1 MKVTQPPRRE
11 VESGGPGNREGGG
24 MKVGVFG
31 VGAVDGV
38 HFPAL
43 PDLLKAVTET
53 LGWTNI

>member
-1 MKVTQPPRRE
+1 
-11 VESGGPGNREGGG
+11 
-24 MKVGVFG
+24 MKVGVIG

-53 LGWTNI
+53 LGGTNI